1 MIEHKN
7 GQLLVS
13 YWQRVRNGAPAPKQL
28 LLHPAEIKKIL
39 PNVFVLQRF
48 DPHHFV
54 FRLAGTGYC
63 AMFGR
68 EFRTQNILSLFQGP
82 ARRYL
87 GVMLDKV
94 VGLTCIGVA
103 ETRAETLSGDHCYL
117 EYVFLPVSDAD
128 GRVNRILGTA
138 NVRDW
143 GTASGYDRFARQSL
157 LRMQVADPGDLDNTP
172 PAPLGPKGNGESRP
186 SQPRLAIR

>member
-1 MIEHKN
+1 MIEHQN

-13 YWQRVRNGAPAPKQL
+13 YWQRIRDGAPAPKQL

-48 DPHHFV
+48 DAHHFV

-87 GVMLDKV
+87 GVMLDRV
-94 VGLTCIGVA
+94 VGLTCLGVA

-117 EYVFLPVSDAD
+117 EYVFLPVADSD
-128 GRVNRILGTA
+128 GRINRVLGTA

-143 GTASGYDRFARQSL
+143 GTASPYDRFARQSL
-157 LRMQVADPGDLDNTP
+157 LRMQVADPGEL
-172 PAPLGPKGNGESRP
+172 P
-186 SQPRLAIR
+186 SQPSPPQGSNDQSEARTPTPRLAIR